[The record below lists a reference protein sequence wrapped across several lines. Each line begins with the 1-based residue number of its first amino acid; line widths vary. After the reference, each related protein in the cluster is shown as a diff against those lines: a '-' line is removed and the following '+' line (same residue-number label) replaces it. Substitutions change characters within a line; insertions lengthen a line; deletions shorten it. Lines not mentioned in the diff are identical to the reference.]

1 MDIGELYER
10 VREWAENLGLEAEYR
25 LMEAQEWVENLTFE
39 AEYRLMKAEMGLAH
53 VADRAGAVLQR
64 LARGLEEAT
73 LWARERWQEAK
84 ETAVQL
90 WRGVEERMGLR
101 EAVLAA
107 GIAGAAVA
115 LSDHG
120 EEAVRLAA
128 QGVSAATRAVQEFVE
143 GLPEAAQEFVEGLH
157 EAARILA
164 SEFEN
169 TKAVLQGLRV
179 LDISEVARAVREAV
193 AEEVRHLGMTA
204 EESFI
209 ERHEAK
215 REVERLRQ
223 KPPSD
228 PEPF

>member
-39 AEYRLMKAEMGLAH
+39 AEYRLMEAEMGLAH

-128 QGVSAATRAVQEFVE
+128 QGVSAATRAAQEYVE
-143 GLPEAAQEFVEGLH
+143 GLPEAA
-157 EAARILA
+157 RTLA

-179 LDISEVARAVREAV
+179 LGISGVAGFVREAV
-193 AEEVRHLGMTA
+193 AEEARHLGMTA

-215 REVERLRQ
+215 REVERLGQ
-223 KPPSD
+223 KPPAD

>member
-10 VREWAENLGLEAEYR
+10 VREWAENL
-25 LMEAQEWVENLTFE
+25 TFE
-39 AEYRLMKAEMGLAH
+39 AEYRLMEAEMGLAH

-128 QGVSAATRAVQEFVE
+128 QGVSAATRAAQEYVE
-143 GLPEAAQEFVEGLH
+143 GLPEAA
-157 EAARILA
+157 RTLA

-179 LDISEVARAVREAV
+179 LGISEVAGFVREAV
-193 AEEVRHLGMTA
+193 AEEARHLGMTA

-215 REVERLRQ
+215 REVERLGQ
-223 KPPSD
+223 KPPAD

>member
-25 LMEAQEWVENLTFE
+25 LMEAQERVENLTFE
-39 AEYRLMKAEMGLAH
+39 AEYRLMEAEMGLAH

-128 QGVSAATRAVQEFVE
+128 QGVSAATRAAQEYVE
-143 GLPEAAQEFVEGLH
+143 GLPEAA
-157 EAARILA
+157 RTLA

-179 LDISEVARAVREAV
+179 LGISGVAGFVREAV
-193 AEEVRHLGMTA
+193 AEEARHLGMTA

-209 ERHEAK
+209 KRHEAK
-215 REVERLRQ
+215 REVERLGQ
-223 KPPSD
+223 KPPAD

>member
-10 VREWAENLGLEAEYR
+10 VREWAENL
-25 LMEAQEWVENLTFE
+25 TFE
-39 AEYRLMKAEMGLAH
+39 AEYRLMEAEMGLAH

-128 QGVSAATRAVQEFVE
+128 QGVSAATRTAQEYVE
-143 GLPEAAQEFVEGLH
+143 GLPEAA
-157 EAARILA
+157 RTLA

-179 LDISEVARAVREAV
+179 LGISEVAGSVREAV
-193 AEEVRHLGMTA
+193 AEEARHLGMTA

-215 REVERLRQ
+215 REVERLGQ
-223 KPPSD
+223 KPPAD

>member
-10 VREWAENLGLEAEYR
+10 VQEWA
-25 LMEAQEWVENLTFE
+25 ENLTFE
-39 AEYRLMKAEMGLAH
+39 AEYRLMEAEMGLAH

-128 QGVSAATRAVQEFVE
+128 QGVSAATRAAQEYVE
-143 GLPEAAQEFVEGLH
+143 GLPEAA
-157 EAARILA
+157 RTLA

-179 LDISEVARAVREAV
+179 LGISEVAGSVREAV
-193 AEEVRHLGMTA
+193 AEEARHLGMTA

-215 REVERLRQ
+215 REVERLGQ
-223 KPPSD
+223 KPPAD

>member
-10 VREWAENLGLEAEYR
+10 VREWAENL
-25 LMEAQEWVENLTFE
+25 TFE
-39 AEYRLMKAEMGLAH
+39 AEYRLMEAEMGLAH

-128 QGVSAATRAVQEFVE
+128 QGVSAATRAAQEYVE
-143 GLPEAAQEFVEGLH
+143 GLPEAA
-157 EAARILA
+157 RTLA

-179 LDISEVARAVREAV
+179 LGISEVAGSVREAV
-193 AEEVRHLGMTA
+193 AEEARHLGMTA

-215 REVERLRQ
+215 REVERLGQ
-223 KPPSD
+223 KPPAD

>member
-25 LMEAQEWVENLTFE
+25 LMEA
-39 AEYRLMKAEMGLAH
+39 EMGLAH

-73 LWARERWQEAK
+73 VWARERWQEAK

-128 QGVSAATRAVQEFVE
+128 QGVSAATRAAQEYVE
-143 GLPEAAQEFVEGLH
+143 GLPEAA
-157 EAARILA
+157 RTLA

-179 LDISEVARAVREAV
+179 LGISGIAGSVREAV
-193 AEEVRHLGMTA
+193 AEEARHLGMTA

-215 REVERLRQ
+215 REVERLGQ
-223 KPPSD
+223 KPPAD

>member
-25 LMEAQEWVENLTFE
+25 LMEAQERVENLTFE
-39 AEYRLMKAEMGLAH
+39 AEYRLMEAEMGLAH

-128 QGVSAATRAVQEFVE
+128 QGVSAATRAAQEYVE
-143 GLPEAAQEFVEGLH
+143 GLPEAA
-157 EAARILA
+157 RTLA

-179 LDISEVARAVREAV
+179 LGISGVAGFVREAV
-193 AEEVRHLGMTA
+193 AEEARHLGMTA

-215 REVERLRQ
+215 REVERLGQ
-223 KPPSD
+223 KPPAD

>member
-39 AEYRLMKAEMGLAH
+39 AEYRLMEAEMGLAH

-128 QGVSAATRAVQEFVE
+128 
-143 GLPEAAQEFVEGLH
+143 
-157 EAARILA
+157 
-164 SEFEN
+164 
-169 TKAVLQGLRV
+169 
-179 LDISEVARAVREAV
+179 
-193 AEEVRHLGMTA
+193 
-204 EESFI
+204 
-209 ERHEAK
+209 
-215 REVERLRQ
+215 
-223 KPPSD
+223 
-228 PEPF
+228 

>member
-39 AEYRLMKAEMGLAH
+39 AEYRLMEAEMGLAH

-128 QGVSAATRAVQEFVE
+128 QGVSAATRAAQEYVE
-143 GLPEAAQEFVEGLH
+143 GLPEAA
-157 EAARILA
+157 RTLA

-179 LDISEVARAVREAV
+179 LGISGVAGFVREAV

-215 REVERLRQ
+215 REVERLGQ
-223 KPPSD
+223 KPPAD